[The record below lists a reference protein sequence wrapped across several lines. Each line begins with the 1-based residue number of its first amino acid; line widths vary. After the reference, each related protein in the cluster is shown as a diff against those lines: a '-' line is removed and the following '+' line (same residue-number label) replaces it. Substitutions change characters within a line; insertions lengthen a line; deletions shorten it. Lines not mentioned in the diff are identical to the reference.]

1 MKSIFVSLT
10 FLVLCPTP
18 PAALW
23 AEPPSSPPAGVAV
36 TPEFIDQLMVE
47 AQGRSP
53 ALQAAGAR
61 AEAATAAVSAIRT
74 WDDPTATLGLWAPTS
89 RGMPASQEGNLVY
102 GVDQK
107 LPLYGR
113 PDLRRKV
120 AAADASREQLTADYA
135 AEKLRLDLEVGLNNL
150 ALAGREAEIAAQDL
164 GWLDATLASVDHRY
178 RVGEASQV
186 DWLKIETA
194 RAMAGD
200 DLKTKEQERS
210 HGAFALNRLLNRTL
224 HAPWPR
230 VAVPVLQPPLYYAKP
245 LIDAA
250 LDAEPQLRVMR
261 QESVSAQAE
270 ADLTRRERLPDV
282 SLGLEARQYSGDAG
296 LREGMLTDSFSVPWL
311 NRGRY
316 DDDFRRD
323 QQRQRASE
331 LDATDQA
338 LAVREELHHHIIAL
352 DAARRQALL
361 YRDQLIPLTQQT
373 LASAQ
378 AAWERNLGPFQDI
391 LDAHR
396 LLLADRLALAQAL
409 VDQNNMFAEIAF
421 LTGTRD
427 PAALVALA
435 GDPASD
441 HETHSTE
448 FSP

>member
-1 MKSIFVSLT
+1 
-10 FLVLCPTP
+10 
-18 PAALW
+18 
-23 AEPPSSPPAGVAV
+23 
-36 TPEFIDQLMVE
+36 
-47 AQGRSP
+47 
-53 ALQAAGAR
+53 
-61 AEAATAAVSAIRT
+61 
-74 WDDPTATLGLWAPTS
+74 
-89 RGMPASQEGNLVY
+89 
-102 GVDQK
+102 
-107 LPLYGR
+107 
-113 PDLRRKV
+113 
-120 AAADASREQLTADYA
+120 
-135 AEKLRLDLEVGLNNL
+135 
-150 ALAGREAEIAAQDL
+150 
-164 GWLDATLASVDHRY
+164 
-178 RVGEASQV
+178 
-186 DWLKIETA
+186 
-194 RAMAGD
+194 
-200 DLKTKEQERS
+200 
-210 HGAFALNRLLNRTL
+210 
-224 HAPWPR
+224 
-230 VAVPVLQPPLYYAKP
+230 VLQPPLYYAKP

-296 LREGMLTDSFSVPWL
+296 LREGMLTVSFSVPWL